1 MLYSPEK
8 LTVIDLF
15 YLTLLFFFFF
25 FFFPFFLI
33 LLLNFPHTNDHN
45 ALSLQF
51 LLQVKRKH
59 QSISFIWEIIFPA
72 CLPS

>member
-15 YLTLLFFFFF
+15 YLTLLFFFFS
-25 FFFPFFLI
+25 FFLI

-51 LLQVKRKH
+51 PLQVKRKH